1 MDEKSVTFCF
11 LKLEAKEK
19 VNFSKI
25 IGGRWHF
32 CGEFRSPLSE
42 LMSTHSIFCWSRSM
56 GSGNVKQDIIT
67 RSWPYE
73 LPHELPNNLG
83 LMILGNEKLL
93 RLFSWVFI
101 DLMIRGFELVTRG
114 FELLTRGFELVT
126 RAFVLVTRGFELVTR
141 RFEPVTRGF
150 ELLTRGFEL
159 ALLNFHP
166 CF

>member
-11 LKLEAKEK
+11 LKLKAKEK

-32 CGEFRSPLSE
+32 CGEFRSPLSK
-42 LMSTHSIFCWSRSM
+42 LMSIHSTFCWSCSM

-67 RSWPYE
+67 RSWQYE

-114 FELLTRGFELVT
+114 FELVT
-126 RAFVLVTRGFELVTR
+126 HAFVLVTRGFELVTC
-141 RFEPVTRGF
+141 
-150 ELLTRGFEL
+150 GFEL
-159 ALLNFHP
+159 ALLNFRS